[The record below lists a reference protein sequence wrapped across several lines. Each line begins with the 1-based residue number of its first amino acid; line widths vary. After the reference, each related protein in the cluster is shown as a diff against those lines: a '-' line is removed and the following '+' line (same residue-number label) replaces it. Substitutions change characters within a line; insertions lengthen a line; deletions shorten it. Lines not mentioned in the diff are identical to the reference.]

1 MQRLEV
7 ERQRAYTAL
16 TEQMRH
22 LASSHDKLQR
32 ETRNLVTALR
42 SPQTVAGG
50 ASSS

>member
-16 TEQMRH
+16 TEQMKT
-22 LASSHDKLQR
+22 LSTSHDQLQK

-42 SPQTVAGG
+42 SPPDPGPVG
-50 ASSS
+50 